1 MAKPNE
7 AIDVAII
14 GGGVV
19 GLSIACAAARRGY
32 ATCVLEREQRF
43 GHGGSTHNSGVIHAG
58 IYYPTDS
65 MKAKLCVEGN
75 ERLYSFC
82 QKHDIPHKRSGKLI
96 VANSDNIAD
105 LETLATLGLANGVK
119 NLELVDRAFIR
130 NREPYVEAAAALWSP
145 STGIV
150 EAESLIR
157 TLVKEA
163 TARDVAL
170 LPSTPLEGS
179 SDSVNELE
187 LRTKHETIMARSVV
201 NAGGLYADEVS
212 AAFGGDRFTIY
223 PVRGDYA
230 ELTSSAEH
238 LIRGLVYPLPAA
250 SGHGLGVHATR
261 TAWGTVTLGPTAR
274 YQNQKNDYESNRD
287 SLEHFQKAA
296 CRFLPSLTIDQ
307 LKPGGSGIRA
317 RCAPAHI
324 AFSDFKI
331 ARDSQ
336 IPRLIHAA
344 GIDSPGLTAAF
355 AIAERIAELVDAT
368 LT

>member
-1 MAKPNE
+1 MAETNE
-7 AIDVAII
+7 ATDVAII
-14 GGGVV
+14 GGGVI

-65 MKAKLCVEGN
+65 MKARLCVEGN
-75 ERLYSFC
+75 ELLYSFC

-96 VANSDNIAD
+96 VANSNNIAA
-105 LETLATLGLANGVK
+105 LETLATRGLANGVQ
-119 NLELVDRAFIR
+119 NLELVDRTFIR

-170 LPSTPLEGS
+170 LPSTQLEGS
-179 SDSVNELE
+179 SDSVNALE

-201 NAGGLYADEVS
+201 NAGGLYADDVS
-212 AAFGGDRFTIY
+212 ALFGGDRFTIY

-238 LIRGLVYPLPAA
+238 LIRGLVYPLPDA

-261 TAWGTVTLGPTAR
+261 TTWGTVTLGPTAR

-287 SLEHFQKAA
+287 SLGHFQKAA
-296 CRFLPSLTIDQ
+296 CQFLPSLTIDQ

-317 RCAPAHI
+317 RCAPEHI

-331 ARDSQ
+331 VRDSHV
-336 IPRLIHAA
+336 PRLIHAA
-344 GIDSPGLTAAF
+344 GIDSPGLTAAL
-355 AIAERIAELVDAT
+355 AIAERIAELVDDT

>member
-1 MAKPNE
+1 MTETTE

-14 GGGVV
+14 GGGIV
-19 GLSIACAAARRGY
+19 GLSVACAVAGRGH
-32 ATCVLEREQRF
+32 ATCVVEREQRF

-65 MKAKLCVEGN
+65 MKAKLCLEGN

-82 QKHDIPHKRSGKLI
+82 QKHGIPYKRSGKLI
-96 VANSDNIAD
+96 VANSDNIAG
-105 LETLATLGLANGVK
+105 LETLATLGRANGVN

-130 NREPYVEAAAALWSP
+130 KREPYVEATAALWSP

-163 TARDVAL
+163 TVRDVSL
-170 LPSTPLEGS
+170 LPNTQFEGS

-212 AAFGGDRFTIY
+212 AAFGGDLFTIY

-238 LIRGLVYPLPAA
+238 LIRGLVYPLPDS

-261 TAWGTVTLGPTAR
+261 TTWGTVTLGPTAR

-287 SLEHFQKAA
+287 SLEHFQKAV
-296 CRFLPSLTIDQ
+296 CRFLPSLKIDQ

-324 AFSDFKI
+324 AFSDFQI
-331 ARDSQ
+331 VRDSQ
-336 IPRLIHAA
+336 VPRLIHAA
-344 GIDSPGLTAAF
+344 GIDSPGLTAAL
-355 AIAERIAELVDAT
+355 AIAERIADLVDAT

>member
-1 MAKPNE
+1 MAETNE

-32 ATCVLEREQRF
+32 ETCVLEREQRF

-96 VANSDNIAD
+96 VANSNNIAA
-105 LETLATLGLANGVK
+105 LETLATRGLANGVQ

-170 LPSTPLEGS
+170 LPSTQLEGS
-179 SDSVNELE
+179 SDSVNALE

-201 NAGGLYADEVS
+201 NAGGLYADDVS
-212 AAFGGDRFTIY
+212 ALFGGDRFTIY

-230 ELTSSAEH
+230 ELTSSAKH
-238 LIRGLVYPLPAA
+238 LIRGLVYPLPDA

-261 TAWGTVTLGPTAR
+261 TTWGTVTLGPTAR
-274 YQNQKNDYESNRD
+274 HQNQKNDYESNRD
-287 SLEHFQKAA
+287 SLGHFQKAA

-317 RCAPAHI
+317 RCAPEHI

-331 ARDSQ
+331 VRDSHV
-336 IPRLIHAA
+336 PRLIHAA

-355 AIAERIAELVDAT
+355 AIAERIAELVDDT

>member
-1 MAKPNE
+1 VAETNE
-7 AIDVAII
+7 ATDVAII
-14 GGGVV
+14 GGGVI

-65 MKAKLCVEGN
+65 MKARLCVEGN
-75 ERLYSFC
+75 ELLYSFC

-96 VANSDNIAD
+96 VANSNNIAA
-105 LETLATLGLANGVK
+105 LETLATRGLANGVQ
-119 NLELVDRAFIR
+119 NLELVDRTFIR

-170 LPSTPLEGS
+170 LPSTQLEGS
-179 SDSVNELE
+179 SDSVNALE

-201 NAGGLYADEVS
+201 NAGGLYADDVS
-212 AAFGGDRFTIY
+212 ALFGGDRFTIY

-230 ELTSSAEH
+230 ELTSSAKH
-238 LIRGLVYPLPAA
+238 LIRGLVYPLPDA

-261 TAWGTVTLGPTAR
+261 TTWGTVTLGPTAR

-287 SLEHFQKAA
+287 SLGHFQKAA
-296 CRFLPSLTIDQ
+296 CQFLPSLTIDQ

-317 RCAPAHI
+317 RCAPEHI

-331 ARDSQ
+331 VRDSHV
-336 IPRLIHAA
+336 PRLIHAA

-355 AIAERIAELVDAT
+355 AIAERIAELVDDT

>member
-1 MAKPNE
+1 MAETNE

-32 ATCVLEREQRF
+32 ETCVLEREQRF

-75 ERLYSFC
+75 DLLYSFC
-82 QKHDIPHKRSGKLI
+82 QKHDIPHKRCGKLI
-96 VANSDNIAD
+96 VANSNNIAA
-105 LETLATLGLANGVK
+105 LETLATLGLENGVE

-150 EAESLIR
+150 ETESLIR

-170 LPSTPLEGS
+170 LPSTLFEGS
-179 SDSVNELE
+179 SDSVNALE

-212 AAFGGDRFTIY
+212 AVFGGDRFTIY

-238 LIRGLVYPLPAA
+238 LIRGLVYPLPDA

-261 TAWGTVTLGPTAR
+261 TTWGTVTLGPTAR
-274 YQNQKNDYESNRD
+274 YQTQKNDYESNRD

-296 CRFLPSLTIDQ
+296 CGFLPSLTIDQ

-317 RCAPAHI
+317 RCAPEHI

-331 ARDSQ
+331 VRDSHV
-336 IPRLIHAA
+336 PRLIHAA

>member
-1 MAKPNE
+1 MTETTE

-14 GGGVV
+14 GGGIV
-19 GLSIACAAARRGY
+19 GLSVACAVAGRGH
-32 ATCVLEREQRF
+32 ATCVVEREQRF

-65 MKAKLCVEGN
+65 MKAKLCLEGN

-82 QKHDIPHKRSGKLI
+82 QKHGIPYKRSGKLI
-96 VANSDNIAD
+96 VANSDNIAG
-105 LETLATLGLANGVK
+105 LETLATLGRANGVN

-130 NREPYVEAAAALWSP
+130 KREPYVEATAALWSP

-163 TARDVAL
+163 TVRDVSL
-170 LPSTPLEGS
+170 LPNTQFEGS

-187 LRTKHETIMARSVV
+187 LRTKHETIMARSGV

-212 AAFGGDRFTIY
+212 AAFGGDLFTIY

-238 LIRGLVYPLPAA
+238 LIRGLVYPLPDS

-261 TAWGTVTLGPTAR
+261 TTWGTVTLGPTAR

-287 SLEHFQKAA
+287 SLEHFQKAV
-296 CRFLPSLTIDQ
+296 CRFLPSLKIDQ

-336 IPRLIHAA
+336 LPRLIHAA
-344 GIDSPGLTAAF
+344 GIDSPGLTAAL
-355 AIAERIAELVDAT
+355 AIAERIADLVDAT

>member
-1 MAKPNE
+1 MTETTE

-14 GGGVV
+14 GGGIV
-19 GLSIACAAARRGY
+19 GLSVACAVAGRGH
-32 ATCVLEREQRF
+32 ATCVVEREQRF

-65 MKAKLCVEGN
+65 MKAKLCLEGN

-82 QKHDIPHKRSGKLI
+82 QKHGIPYKRSGKLI
-96 VANSDNIAD
+96 VANSDNIGG
-105 LETLATLGLANGVK
+105 LETLATLGRANGV
-119 NLELVDRAFIR
+119 NSLELVDRAFIR
-130 NREPYVEAAAALWSP
+130 KREPYVEATAALWSP

-163 TARDVAL
+163 TVRDVSL
-170 LPSTPLEGS
+170 LPNTQFEGS

-238 LIRGLVYPLPAA
+238 LIRGLVYPLPDS

-261 TAWGTVTLGPTAR
+261 TTWGTVTLGPTAR

-296 CRFLPSLTIDQ
+296 SRFLPSLKIDQ

-331 ARDSQ
+331 IRDSQ
-336 IPRLIHAA
+336 VPRLIHAA
-344 GIDSPGLTAAF
+344 GIDSPGLTAAL
-355 AIAERIAELVDAT
+355 AIAERIADLVDAT

>member
-1 MAKPNE
+1 MSETSE
-7 AIDVAII
+7 ATDVAII

-19 GLSIACAAARRGY
+19 GLSIACATARRGY

-96 VANSDNIAD
+96 VANSNNIAA
-105 LETLATLGLANGVK
+105 LETLATRGLANGVQ

-163 TARDVAL
+163 TARDVSL
-170 LPSTPLEGS
+170 LPSTQLEGS
-179 SDSVNELE
+179 SDSVDALE

-238 LIRGLVYPLPAA
+238 LIRGLVYPLPDA

-261 TAWGTVTLGPTAR
+261 TTWGTVTLGPTAR

-317 RCAPAHI
+317 RCAPEHI

-331 ARDSQ
+331 VRDSHV
-336 IPRLIHAA
+336 PRLIHAA

>member
-1 MAKPNE
+1 MAETNE
-7 AIDVAII
+7 ATDVAII
-14 GGGVV
+14 GGGVI

-65 MKAKLCVEGN
+65 MKARLCVEGN
-75 ERLYSFC
+75 ELLYSFC

-96 VANSDNIAD
+96 VANSNNIAA
-105 LETLATLGLANGVK
+105 LETLATRGLANGVQ
-119 NLELVDRAFIR
+119 NLELVDRTFIR

-170 LPSTPLEGS
+170 LPSTQLEGS
-179 SDSVNELE
+179 SDSVNALE

-201 NAGGLYADEVS
+201 NAGGLYADDVS
-212 AAFGGDRFTIY
+212 ALFGGDRFTIY

-238 LIRGLVYPLPAA
+238 LIRGLVYPLPDA

-261 TAWGTVTLGPTAR
+261 TTWGTVTLGPTAR

-287 SLEHFQKAA
+287 SLGHFQKAA
-296 CRFLPSLTIDQ
+296 CQFLPSLTIDQ

-317 RCAPAHI
+317 RCAPEHI

-331 ARDSQ
+331 VRDSHV
-336 IPRLIHAA
+336 PRLIHAA

-355 AIAERIAELVDAT
+355 AIAERIAELVDDT

>member
-1 MAKPNE
+1 MTETTAP
-7 AIDVAII
+7 IDVAII
-14 GGGVV
+14 GGGIV
-19 GLSIACAAARRGY
+19 GLSVACAVAGRGH
-32 ATCVLEREQRF
+32 ATCVVEREQRF

-65 MKAKLCVEGN
+65 MKAKLCLEGN

-82 QKHDIPHKRSGKLI
+82 QKHGIPYKRSGKLI
-96 VANSDNIAD
+96 VANSDNIAG
-105 LETLATLGLANGVK
+105 LETLATLGRANGVN

-130 NREPYVEAAAALWSP
+130 KREPYVEATAALWSP

-170 LPSTPLEGS
+170 LPNTQLEGS
-179 SDSVNELE
+179 SDSVDELE

-212 AAFGGDRFTIY
+212 AAFGGDLFTIY

-238 LIRGLVYPLPAA
+238 LIRGLVYPLPDS

-261 TAWGTVTLGPTAR
+261 TTWGTVTLGPTAR

-287 SLEHFQKAA
+287 SLEHFQKAV
-296 CRFLPSLTIDQ
+296 CRFLPSLKIDQ

-331 ARDSQ
+331 VRDSQ
-336 IPRLIHAA
+336 VPRLIHAA
-344 GIDSPGLTAAF
+344 GIDSPGLTAAL
-355 AIAERIAELVDAT
+355 AIAERIADLVDAT